1 MRDPFAPRMD
11 LSYPSL
17 RGQTKIHKWSKWITN
32 GRTFHCSGEQISR
45 RKQLYKLRMGLCS
58 TFRNYEVHQNRI
70 FPEIPAKI
78 REKPVKNRSKT
89 GQKPGTL
96 SRDQPEQLLLLDFFD
111 YLKKT
116 FLADSGRTGSPR
128 ANLRP
133 FLKSPPN
140 VAPFY

>member
-78 REKPVKNRSKT
+78 RGKPGKTGQKPVKNREPYPVTS
-89 GQKPGTL
+89 L
-96 SRDQPEQLLLLDFFD
+96 NNF
-111 YLKKT
+111 YYWT
-116 FLADSGRTGSPR
+116 FLIISKK
-128 ANLRP
+128 LFRP
-133 FLKSPPN
+133 ILAEPA
-140 VAPFY
+140 VLEQI

>member
-1 MRDPFAPRMD
+1 MRDPFAPSMD

-78 REKPVKNRSKT
+78 REKPVKNRSKPVKNREPYPVT
-89 GQKPGTL
+89 SL
-96 SRDQPEQLLLLDFFD
+96 NNF
-111 YLKKT
+111 YYWT
-116 FLADSGRTGSPR
+116 FLIISKK
-128 ANLRP
+128 LFRP
-133 FLKSPPN
+133 ILAEP
-140 VAPFY
+140 AELEQI